1 MHGNLSRVCQ
11 LSQLSLEVVDR
22 DGMDMCTDWVKKCM
36 EFRVEGIRPVGRPRK
51 TWLESVEVD
60 MAELEIDKEDV
71 HDRSKWRVNV
81 MKRKSNP
88 IRKRTI
94 NR

>member
-1 MHGNLSRVCQ
+1 MYGVY
-11 LSQLSLEVVDR
+11 
-22 DGMDMCTDWVKKCM
+22 
-36 EFRVEGIRPVGRPRK
+36 RVEGGKPVGRTRR

-60 MAELEIDKEDV
+60 MAEHEINKEDV
-71 HDRSKWRVNV
+71 HDISKWRRIVNV

-88 IRKRTI
+88 IGKRII